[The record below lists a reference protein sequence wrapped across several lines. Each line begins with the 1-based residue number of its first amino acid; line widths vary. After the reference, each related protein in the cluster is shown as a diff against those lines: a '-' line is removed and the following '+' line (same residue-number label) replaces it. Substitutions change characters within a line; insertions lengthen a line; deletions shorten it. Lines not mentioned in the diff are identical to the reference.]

1 VRAIRKLRRALRYP
15 CAQQPAHADRNPPRS
30 FTALRDR
37 TRWRVAVVLC
47 VIGLVTMAALWIMN
61 MRGGRND
68 SVRLAEV
75 VFVVLALC
83 LGMLL
88 WLPKEARRPHLLL
101 ALGRDP
107 RVPALV
113 RLPARPHVPLQAY
126 VLPPTLF
133 F

>member
-1 VRAIRKLRRALRYP
+1 MRIETR
-15 CAQQPAHADRNPPRS
+15 HDS
-30 FTALRDR
+30 FIALRDR
-37 TRWRVAVVLC
+37 TRWRIAVVLC

-88 WLPKEARRPHLLL
+88 WLPKELGGRIYFWLSVAIL
-101 ALGRDP
+101 AYLPWFGYQHGRTFHYW
-107 RVPALV
+107 A
-113 RLPARPHVPLQAY
+113 
-126 VLPPTLF
+126 
-133 F
+133 